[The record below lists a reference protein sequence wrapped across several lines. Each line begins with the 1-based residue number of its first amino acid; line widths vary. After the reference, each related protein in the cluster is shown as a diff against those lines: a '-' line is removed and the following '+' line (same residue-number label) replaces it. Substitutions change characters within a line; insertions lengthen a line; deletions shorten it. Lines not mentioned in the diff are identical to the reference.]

1 MMTKVNELIEQ
12 QQKGKENTDVWMVG
26 QQLKEICQNEPACGE
41 LVEKD
46 LESGGMTLEKAA
58 AKIKAKADEIKKT
71 VKGNCVC
78 IPPDV
83 AEGIIREYFGL
94 PGRSERPAVAR
105 PAETMGFGLEDL
117 L

>member
-1 MMTKVNELIEQ
+1 MTKVNALIEQ
-12 QQKGKENTDVWMVG
+12 QQKGKENTDIWMVG
-26 QQLKEICQNEPACGE
+26 EQLKEICYNEPACAE

-46 LESGGMTLEKAA
+46 LESGSLTLAGAA

-78 IPPDV
+78 IAPNV
-83 AEGIIREYFGL
+83 AEQIIRDYFGL
-94 PGRSERPAVAR
+94 PGCTEKAVAVQ
-105 PAETMGFGLEDL
+105 PAPFMGVDLEDL